1 MKEHKHIWEF
11 NRILKIVTIT
21 VTKCIMECNN
31 QGAKTTECSV
41 LHLHGQYLLSKHS
54 FSVRLIKTVTCKV
67 PLWQLLGWTGKN
79 NGRPCSHYQIKFY
92 T

>member
-31 QGAKTTECSV
+31 
-41 LHLHGQYLLSKHS
+41 
-54 FSVRLIKTVTCKV
+54 
-67 PLWQLLGWTGKN
+67 
-79 NGRPCSHYQIKFY
+79 
-92 T
+92 